1 MRKAANCSKKVISD
15 RNTLLN
21 ISSKISYVVS
31 QNKLLKREEKLAEG
45 KKVRK
50 KRAKKT
56 QNKRGGKKKRG
67 CAGPKKKSVGKAAKK
82 VKLLLKNDSPQSN
95 HAAGEENKESQVN
108 LAGAPPRPDRV
119 NSVQKNT
126 FLDRRLNTEAFLL
139 SLEENH

>member
-31 QNKLLKREEKLAEG
+31 QNKLLKREEKLAKG
-45 KKVRK
+45 KKVGK
-50 KRAKKT
+50 KCAKKT

>member
-1 MRKAANCSKKVISD
+1 MRKAANFSKKVISD

>member
-1 MRKAANCSKKVISD
+1 MTPKNPFADKEYGVAVREWKARNSARRKRQEERK
-15 RNTLLN
+15 
-21 ISSKISYVVS
+21 
-31 QNKLLKREEKLAEG
+31 LKREEKLAKG

-56 QNKRGGKKKRG
+56 QTKRGGKKKWGR
-67 CAGPKKKSVGKAAKK
+67 AGPKKKSVGKAAKK
-82 VKLLLKNDSPQSN
+82 VKLLLKNDSRLSN

-108 LAGAPPRPDRV
+108 PAGTPPRPDRV

-126 FLDRRLNTEAFLL
+126 FLDRRLNTEAFLV